1 MPRVL
6 DALLAGLPAIALNT
20 GALAAADLVPL
31 GTAHGGLLHLLVMLT
46 GGAVPSGAAF
56 RIGFHVVVGLA
67 MAVFYAFALEPVL
80 PGPAWLRG
88 LLFALAVWVANA
100 VVVLPMAGEG
110 LAGARNVSLA
120 GIVWFAVA
128 HTLFFVLLA
137 VLYAWLRQHW
147 LRPPAPIE
155 ATPPGV

>member
-6 DALLAGLPAIALNT
+6 VALLAGLPAIALNT

-67 MAVFYAFALEPVL
+67 MAVFYAFALENDELTQNVIDRFVV
-80 PGPAWLRG
+80 GAG
-88 LLFALAVWVANA
+88 KFAN
-100 VVVLPMAGEG
+100 PE
-110 LAGARNVSLA
+110 
-120 GIVWFAVA
+120 
-128 HTLFFVLLA
+128 
-137 VLYAWLRQHW
+137 
-147 LRPPAPIE
+147 
-155 ATPPGV
+155 